1 MSLYSHPERDDVGLR
16 QYVAAVE
23 RFPLLDR
30 AAELDLAWRWKR
42 EGDQDALR
50 ELVEGNLRN
59 VVRIAG
65 KYRGWGFRMGDL
77 VEEGNLG
84 LLEAA
89 RRFDPER
96 KLRFMTYGTFWVRAF
111 IRAYI
116 VRHWS
121 AVGIGSS
128 SLHSRMFFRL
138 RGERARLAQSLGE
151 HDDGIDGRL
160 AEIFRTSEERIRTMS
175 GRLVARDTS
184 LDTQVGS
191 GGGATLADLVP
202 GGIPDAEEQA
212 GEAERAA
219 LVRSRLQAAWQ
230 FLDSRERLI
239 VEQRLMSE
247 DESATLAD
255 LGRRL
260 GLTRERVRQLE
271 ARVKS
276 KLRVVLSDFSAA
288 SAS

>member
-1 MSLYSHPERDDVGLR
+1 MSQYNHPERDDIGLR
-16 QYVAAVE
+16 QYVAAVG

-30 AAELDLAWRWKR
+30 EGELGLAWRWKR
-42 EGDQDALR
+42 DGDQDALR
-50 ELVEGNLRN
+50 ELVEGHLRN
-59 VVRIAG
+59 VVRIAT
-65 KYRGWGFRMGDL
+65 KYRGWGFRMADL
-77 VEEGNLG
+77 VEEGNVG

-89 RRFDPER
+89 RRFDPAR
-96 KLRFMTYGTFWVRAF
+96 KLRFMTYATFWVRAY

-128 SLHSRMFFRL
+128 SLHARMFFRL
-138 RGERARLAQSLGE
+138 RGERARLSQSVGE

-175 GRLVARDTS
+175 GRLVARDAS
-184 LDTQVGS
+184 LDTQVGA

-202 GGIPDAEEQA
+202 GDLPDAEEQT
-212 GEAERAA
+212 GETERVAQ
-219 LVRSRLQAAWQ
+219 VRSRMAAAWQ
-230 FLDSRERLI
+230 FLDARERLI
-239 VEQRLMSE
+239 VQQRLMSD
-247 DESATLAD
+247 DEGATLAD

-276 KLRVVLSDFSAA
+276 KLRVVLEPVVQA
-288 SAS
+288 